1 MYWWNR
7 KGDISAELTAELAD
21 YQALDADIIQCI
33 QRADEVHTMT
43 SLSGQRYYMASSS
56 SVTACPSM
64 PVGV

>member
-1 MYWWNR
+1 MGNR

-43 SLSGQRYYMASSS
+43 SLSGLKRYYMASKFI
-56 SVTACPSM
+56 VTACPSM

>member
-1 MYWWNR
+1 MGNR
-7 KGDISAELTAELAD
+7 KGNIPTELIAELAD

-43 SLSGQRYYMASSS
+43 SLSGLKRYYMASKFI
-56 SVTACPSM
+56 VTACPSM